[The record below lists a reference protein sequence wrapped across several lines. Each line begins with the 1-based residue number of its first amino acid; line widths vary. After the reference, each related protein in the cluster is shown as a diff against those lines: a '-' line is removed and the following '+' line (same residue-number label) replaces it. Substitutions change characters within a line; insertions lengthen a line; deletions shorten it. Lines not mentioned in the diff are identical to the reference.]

1 MYRIAL
7 GNFFLFQGTIPGS
20 IGGNSV
26 SRKGKKQQKE
36 NRKAMRF
43 ITLIVIVLLV
53 VMSINIVRVKTNISA
68 CNKKLEDCEQRKSE
82 ELKRKTELD
91 EFEKYTGTLDY
102 VEAVAREKLGMVLEN
117 EIVFKPNKKP

>member
-7 GNFFLFQGTIPGS
+7 GNFFTFQGTIPGS

-43 ITLIVIVLLV
+43 ITLIVIILLV
-53 VMSINIVRVKTNISA
+53 VMSVNIVRLKTNISA
-68 CNKKLEDCEQRKSE
+68 CNKKVEDCEQRK
-82 ELKRKTELD
+82 TW
-91 EFEKYTGTLDY
+91 YGTG
-102 VEAVAREKLGMVLEN
+102 K
-117 EIVFKPNKKP
+117 